1 MLCYGYDSRDVAS
14 SMNNSEN
21 KIVRWQISPVN
32 KNEESIFTRKKVAN
46 LFIWNIYNNMSALVI
61 RDRARDV

>member
-1 MLCYGYDSRDVAS
+1 
-14 SMNNSEN
+14 MNNSEN